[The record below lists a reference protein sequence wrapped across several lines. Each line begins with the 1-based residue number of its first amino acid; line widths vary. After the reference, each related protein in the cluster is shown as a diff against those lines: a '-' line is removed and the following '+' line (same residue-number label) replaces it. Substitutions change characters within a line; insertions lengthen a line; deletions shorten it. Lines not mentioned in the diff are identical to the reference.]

1 MQIFSGLLFYRPE
14 ILPAKINPAR
24 VNYHHKKHP
33 PRNIAPGSIGYQSRA
48 HNLGLCAGKLAPV
61 LHPIPL

>member
-48 HNLGLCAGKLAPV
+48 HN
-61 LHPIPL
+61 